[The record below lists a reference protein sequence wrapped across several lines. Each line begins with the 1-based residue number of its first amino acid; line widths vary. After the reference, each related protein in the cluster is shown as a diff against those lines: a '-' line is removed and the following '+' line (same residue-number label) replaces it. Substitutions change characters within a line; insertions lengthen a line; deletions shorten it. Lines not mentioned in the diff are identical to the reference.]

1 MVLLAGLALPA
12 AEAEA
17 QQQGH
22 PVLVEKVYGKPVV
35 HELQGDGFVSTGQVL
50 EPGALEGVEVVEV
63 SSKGYAALALP
74 TGTVWVDRLNLRF
87 NTTVPK
93 AYCGR
98 LGKDSHVS
106 ASGDATSPVVRGA
119 GEGCR

>member
-1 MVLLAGLALPA
+1 MLLLAGLALPVV
-12 AEAEA
+12 EAEA
-17 QQQGH
+17 QQQGQ
-22 PVLVEKVYGKPVV
+22 PVLVEKVYGKPIAYVL
-35 HELQGDGFVSTGQVL
+35 ENDNFVSTGQVL
-50 EPGALEGVEVVEV
+50 DPRLLEGVEAVEV

-119 GEGCR
+119 GEGCP